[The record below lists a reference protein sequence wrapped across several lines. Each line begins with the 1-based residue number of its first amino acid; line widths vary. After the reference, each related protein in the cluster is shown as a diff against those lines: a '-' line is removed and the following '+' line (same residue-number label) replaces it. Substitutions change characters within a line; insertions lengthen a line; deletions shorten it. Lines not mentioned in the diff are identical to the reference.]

1 MRRGKGEMSNASNN
15 NGRAYEYISLI
26 TLQKEIVKVRS
37 AEIEKNSSYE
47 SALNDWKLIPK
58 ELQKTLEIS
67 AKTATYAL
75 FDYEPRILENDN
87 ELLVLQIQTDT
98 KGKEGDV
105 RDIVITRDNIQW
117 EIGLSLKHNHFA
129 VKHSRLAKTLDFGE
143 KWYGIKCSSLYWQ
156 EIAPIFSYLEDDCKG
171 LKWSEILDKIDK
183 VYIPLLTAFK
193 NEIKRANNVD
203 PSIPRKLVEYLLGK
217 FDFYKVISLDNRK
230 VTQIQTYNLRGKL
243 NQAAGKIKPKI
254 IIPVASLPT
263 RIIDIEFKHGSTNT
277 IELYMDN
284 GWQFNF
290 RIHNAAT
297 YVETSLKFDIQIVGM
312 PASIICI
319 DCKWNGE

>member
-1 MRRGKGEMSNASNN
+1 MSNASNN

-26 TLQKEIVKVRS
+26 TLQKEIAKVRS
-37 AEIEKNSSYE
+37 AEIEKNSSYNA
-47 SALNDWKLIPK
+47 ALNDWNLIPR
-58 ELQKTLEIS
+58 ELQKSLEIS

-87 ELLVLQIQTDT
+87 ESLVLKIQTDT

-105 RDIVITRDNIQW
+105 RDIVITRNNIQW

-143 KWYGIKCSSLYWQ
+143 KWYGVQCSSHYWQ
-156 EIAPIFSYLEDDCKG
+156 EIEPIFSYLENDCRG
-171 LKWSEILDKIDK
+171 LKWSGIHDKIGK

-193 NEIKRANNVD
+193 NELIKANNID
-203 PSIPRKLVEYLLGK
+203 PSIPGKLVEYLLGK
-217 FDFYKVISLDNRK
+217 FDFYKVISLDTKK

-243 NQAAGKIKPKI
+243 NQAAGKVKPKI

-263 RIIDIEFKHGSTNT
+263 RIVDIAFKPESTNT

-284 GWQFNF
+284 GWQFSF
-290 RIHNAAT
+290 RIHNATT

-312 PASIICI
+312 PTSIICV
-319 DCKWNGE
+319 DCKWN

>member
-1 MRRGKGEMSNASNN
+1 MSNASNN

-26 TLQKEIVKVRS
+26 TLQKEIAKIRS

-47 SALNDWKLIPK
+47 AALSDWNLIPR
-58 ELQKTLEIS
+58 ELQKSLEIS

-75 FDYEPRILENDN
+75 FDYEPRILEKDN
-87 ELLVLQIQTDT
+87 ESLVLKIQADT

-105 RDIVITRDNIQW
+105 RDIVITRNNIQW

-143 KWYGIKCSSLYWQ
+143 KWYGIKCSSNYWQ
-156 EIAPIFSYLEDDCKG
+156 EIKPIFSYLGNDCRG
-171 LKWSEILDKIDK
+171 LKWSEIHDKIGK

-193 NEIKRANNVD
+193 NELLRANNID
-203 PSIPRKLVEYLLGK
+203 ASIPGKLVEYLLGK
-217 FDFYKVISLDNRK
+217 FDFYKVISLDTKK

-243 NQAAGKIKPKI
+243 NQAAVKVKPKI

-263 RIIDIEFKHGSTNT
+263 RIIDIVFKPESTNT

-284 GWQFNF
+284 GWQFSF
-290 RIHNAAT
+290 RIHNATT

-312 PASIICI
+312 PTSIICV
-319 DCKWNGE
+319 DCKWN